1 MNIRGLDERV
11 LEVRVVSNKHF
22 SDKSR
27 ARAAYISE
35 AWRSPS
41 LSMRLGGTLDLGHL
55 DARRHQGTSQVLET
69 LSPTAGST
77 RALRHHG
84 TAVCRQ
90 RSAWRPTSSSRSTTD
105 AQRNGRFD
113 G

>member
-1 MNIRGLDERV
+1 MNISGLDDRV

-55 DARRHQGTSQVLET
+55 DASVTGHLPGLRDTKSDSRLHSGAAPSRNGRV
-69 LSPTAGST
+69 ST
-77 RALRHHG
+77 VERLATDQFRPLHY
-84 TAVCRQ
+84 Q
-90 RSAWRPTSSSRSTTD
+90 R
-105 AQRNGRFD
+105 QRNGRF
-113 G
+113 